1 MDRSFWEFDRKNWR
15 GGKGGPAIRLMAHMD
30 EISMIVKRINEDGSL
45 RVDPLGGILPGA
57 IGQCPVDILETKRNF
72 QGSFHSDR
80 CM

>member
-1 MDRSFWEFDRKNWR
+1 MDRSFWEFNWKF
-15 GGKGGPAIRLMAHMD
+15 GGEVKEAPAIRLMAHMD

-57 IGQCPVDILETKRNF
+57 IGQCPVDILGDQEKF
-72 QGSFHSDR
+72 SGVLSFDR